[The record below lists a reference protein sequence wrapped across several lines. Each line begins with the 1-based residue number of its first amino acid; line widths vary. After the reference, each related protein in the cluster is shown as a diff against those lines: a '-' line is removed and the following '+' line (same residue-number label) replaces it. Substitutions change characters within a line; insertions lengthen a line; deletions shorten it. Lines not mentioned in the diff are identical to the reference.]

1 MEFLIEIEGRLPPQ
15 LTREERAQLIAAER
29 LRGEELAAQGI
40 LRAIW
45 RVPGRFAN
53 RSTWSVPVAT
63 QLREAIGRLPSWPY
77 LDVQVTPL
85 AQHHLGPHCLG
96 LPEGLAIEQK
106 DGVRRMHNQG
116 H

>member
-1 MEFLIEIEGRLPPQ
+1 MEFLIEIEVRLPPQ
-15 LTREERAQLIAAER
+15 LTSEERAQLIAAER
-29 LRGEELAAQGI
+29 VRGEELAAQGI

-53 RSTWSVPVAT
+53 RAIWSVPDAT
-63 QLREAIGRLPSWPY
+63 QLHEAIASLPSWPY

-106 DGVRRMHNQG
+106 D
-116 H
+116 